1 MPSRAPLQN
10 RIDPTQIPRPLPT
23 GPEPFVFET
32 RVDNQHQVPPPA
44 SSHYIV
50 RDRGNCSPRF
60 IRATINT
67 VPATN
72 DLLTTSAMPL
82 ALVVSPLALQDPA
95 DDPIQVRAAGGWRQ
109 PGLQDSRGRVRSLM
123 HGVQWPPAAEHA
135 CARVECPVA
144 CWLQ

>member
-1 MPSRAPLQN
+1 MPPPPGGMQHQQQHMGPPGAGPPGAYPQQQALQARAPSQN

-32 RVDNQHQVPPPA
+32 RVSNQHQVPPPA
-44 SSHYIV
+44 NGNYIV

-60 IRATINT
+60 IRATLNT

-72 DLLTTSAMPL
+72 DLLSTSAMPL

-95 DDPIQVRAAGGWRQ
+95 DDPIQVR
-109 PGLQDSRGRVRSLM
+109 RVD
-123 HGVQWPPAAEHA
+123 
-135 CARVECPVA
+135 
-144 CWLQ
+144 